1 MYMTITQNDN
11 AYISYVF
18 NASLSWPCLNR
29 INYQFLQ
36 RIVRSCL
43 HVFSSQSQS
52 GQTSLNQGN
61 RDHQT
66 VSCLVLTNNIL
77 VFCPSCALLQ
87 ADLQRPERNKTI
99 KHLVAVADHCWKAWP
114 WHKAQVQRRSFGPKH
129 FTKFGLPTHPPH
141 PQTEDADFRYATFV
155 QPP

>member
-11 AYISYVF
+11 AYICYVF

-87 ADLQRPERNKTI
+87 ADLQRPIGTVLTPTLSRP
-99 KHLVAVADHCWKAWP
+99 LFVRVLRAVWAALLWLPSRVGPAP
-114 WHKAQVQRRSFGPKH
+114 WL
-129 FTKFGLPTHPPH
+129 T
-141 PQTEDADFRYATFV
+141 
-155 QPP
+155 